1 MSVAKSGTWAFG
13 LRLAGST
20 LVGMA
25 RVGPQCPAVTLGG
38 FGPASDTAWACV
50 RSPDPTLW
58 LRGFPAAAVALRRGT
73 GCALGG
79 ARALVSGGTRV
90 MEGSRRF
97 GGLLGGLL
105 LPGEVPWWGLAASG
119 STAVVG
125 GMRLP
130 TASEV

>member
-13 LRLAGST
+13 LRLPGSFM
-20 LVGMA
+20 VGMV
-25 RVGPQCPAVTLGG
+25 RVRPQYPAVTLGG
-38 FGPASDTAWACV
+38 FGPASDPAWACV
-50 RSPDPTLW
+50 LASDPTLW
-58 LRGFPAAAVALRRGT
+58 LRGFAAAAVTFGRGT